1 MGQIDL
7 VGQTFGKLTVTA
19 RASSRKGSTRW
30 HCTCECG
37 GTSTPYGA
45 RLTGG
50 HAKSC
55 GCAQGK
61 PLIDLTGL
69 VFGRL
74 TVLRRS
80 DEERGGKFPMWE
92 CQCACGRST
101 NTKGIHLRNGA
112 TKSCGCI
119 NGSNKY
125 PSVEVANQ
133 VRNYAAYSASA
144 IRRGHEWDL
153 TQEEFSLVT
162 RQPCAYCG
170 EPPEVRPTK
179 WRTAPTTRS
188 SGLDRLDNSKGY
200 TSDNIVPCCTWCN
213 MSKRQHSMTYFIDK
227 CRAVA
232 AKFANLPEAP

>member
-1 MGQIDL
+1 VARIDL

-19 RASSRKGSTRW
+19 RAPSKKGSTRW
-30 HCTCECG
+30 HCVCECG

-55 GCAQGK
+55 GCAQGT

-80 DEERGGKFPMWE
+80 DEKRGGKFPMWE
-92 CQCACGRST
+92 CLCTCGRST
-101 NTKGIHLRNGA
+101 LTKGVHLRNGA

-125 PSVEVANQ
+125 SSVEEANL
-133 VRNYAAYSASA
+133 VRAYDQYSRGAAA
-144 IRRGHEWDL
+144 RGYEWGL
-153 TQEEFSLVT
+153 TTQQFGSIVNS
-162 RQPCAYCG
+162 PCIYCG
-170 EPPEVRPTK
+170 APPEERPSRWK
-179 WRTAPTTRS
+179 KAPITRS
-188 SGLDRLDNSKGY
+188 SGIDRVDNNQGY
-200 TSDNIVPCCTWCN
+200 VVGNVVPCCTRCN
-213 MSKRQHSMTYFIDK
+213 IMKRDHSMMDFVAH

-232 AKFANLPEAP
+232 ARFPEVGL